1 LHDRL
6 PFLKKPFI
14 MLDLIILYFLTK
26 EIGKLAS
33 QKGLKPINWK
43 IYTIISWIASEI
55 VGVFV
60 GFLIFDVH
68 NLFSIILVGIAF
80 AFTSYYL
87 IKAQLNR
94 LPDKTF
100 DDDINN
106 IGRY

>member
-1 LHDRL
+1 
-6 PFLKKPFI
+6 
-14 MLDLIILYFLTK
+14 MLDLIILFFLTK

-33 QKGLKPINWK
+33 KKGLKPITWK

-55 VGVFV
+55 VGLVV
-60 GFLIFDVH
+60 GIMIFGVN
-68 NLFSIILVGIAF
+68 NLVSIILVGIAF
-80 AFTSYYL
+80 AITSYYL

-94 LPDKTF
+94 MRDKTF

>member
-1 LHDRL
+1 
-6 PFLKKPFI
+6 

-43 IYTIISWIASEI
+43 IYTIISWITSEI
-55 VGVFV
+55 VGLFV
-60 GFLIFDVH
+60 GIMIFGVH

-80 AFTSYYL
+80 AITSYYL

-94 LPDKTF
+94 LPDKTL